1 MKALLVFIPILGA
14 IIYLTDNN
22 GPLMQDPDEVV
33 FEKGMTNNIFAEDN
47 ELCLRCHSEN
57 MYELTDT
64 ILGVKE
70 KRHMCEDYFIERDDY
85 YQSNHWSF
93 ACTDCHSDEF
103 KKFPHQVF
111 ERLEEHFACN
121 DCHAYDDDYAQYQ
134 FENIEV
140 EYIESTHVNVEGF
153 SCWKCHNPHSYKI
166 TNRNTIN
173 LEETIL
179 YDNNICLACHGNF
192 KNYELLTDH
201 EEVNIVRNHEW
212 LPNEATHF
220 KNVRCIECHTE
231 INDSILVAHKL
242 LPKDQAVKRCT
253 ECHSSD
259 SRLLTTLYKFQS
271 VKLRRDAGFVNGVI
285 LNQSYVIGAN
295 RNKVLNALS
304 FIIFGGLLL
313 VILFHTTIRIVKRK

>member
-1 MKALLVFIPILGA
+1 MKALLVIIQILSAG
-14 IIYLTDNN
+14 IFFTDNN
-22 GPLMQDPDEVV
+22 SPVMQDPDNVV
-33 FEKGMTNNIFAEDN
+33 IEKGMANNIYAEDN
-47 ELCLRCHSEN
+47 KLCLRCHSEN

-64 ILGVKE
+64 ILGAKAR
-70 KRHMCEDYFIERDDY
+70 RHMCEDYFIDRDDY

-93 ACTDCHSDEF
+93 TCTDCHSYEF
-103 KKFPHQVF
+103 NKFPHQVY

-121 DCHAYDDDYAQYQ
+121 DCHAYDEEYAQYH
-134 FENIEV
+134 FEDIEV
-140 EYIESTHVNVEGF
+140 EYMESTHVNVEGF
-153 SCWKCHNPHSYKI
+153 SCWKCHDPHSYKI
-166 TNRNTIN
+166 SIRNTIN

-179 YDNNICLACHGNF
+179 YDNNICLSCHGNF

-201 EEVNIVRNHEW
+201 AEVNIVMNHEW

-231 INDSILVAHKL
+231 INDSILVAHKI

-271 VKLRRDAGFVNGVI
+271 VKLRRDVGFVNGVI

-313 VILFHTTIRIVKRK
+313 VLLFHTTIRIIKRK